1 MASQPDHRIAS
12 VIACILILVLV
23 TAPLLLGGHSPL
35 AWSINATLI
44 GLATTAF
51 SGWHIVRR
59 QPLPVPHSWLGGA
72 FIALIL
78 VAFWIYLQSASWTPH
93 FMHHRAW
100 DSAARALNHEYRG
113 AISLNPSETRLA
125 LLRLVTTAAV
135 FWLALQLG
143 RDPYAVY
150 GIFVD
155 AYHLNSV
162 LWREKMSVS
171 SNVVTATFVGPNS
184 FAIYAILGLLTTLG
198 LGFRALSANRKT
210 TSGLIGSRAIAAK
223 SYYYTRTLLAYGTLV
238 VPLLMAI
245 GMSGSRAGLFF

>member
-12 VIACILILVLV
+12 VIACILILVLE

-44 GLATTAF
+44 GFATTAF

-78 VAFWIYLQSASWTPH
+78 VAFWIYLQSASWTPQ

-125 LLRLVTTAAV
+125 LLRLETSVAV

-143 RDPYAVY
+143 RDPKWAYRLLYSIAISAAAYAVY
-150 GIFVD
+150 GIFVE

-171 SNVVTATFVGPNS
+171 SNVVTATFVCPNS
-184 FAIYAILGLLTTLG
+184 FAIYANL
-198 LGFRALSANRKT
+198 
-210 TSGLIGSRAIAAK
+210 
-223 SYYYTRTLLAYGTLV
+223 
-238 VPLLMAI
+238 
-245 GMSGSRAGLFF
+245 